1 MAKKKKAKKKEPWCL
16 KDLDWDEFGRLY
28 IKNPIL
34 AQQIYD
40 AIYDLN
46 DPHHPLRIVRDDPDW
61 VAAEDDNGGVGNPKQ
76 NMQCPC

>member
-16 KDLDWDEFGRLY
+16 KDLDWDAYGRLY
-28 IKNPIL
+28 IKNATL

-40 AIYDLN
+40 AIYDTTS
-46 DPHHPLRIVRDDPDW
+46 PHHPFQIVRDDPDW
-61 VAAEDDNGGVGNPKQ
+61 EASDNGGVGNPKQ